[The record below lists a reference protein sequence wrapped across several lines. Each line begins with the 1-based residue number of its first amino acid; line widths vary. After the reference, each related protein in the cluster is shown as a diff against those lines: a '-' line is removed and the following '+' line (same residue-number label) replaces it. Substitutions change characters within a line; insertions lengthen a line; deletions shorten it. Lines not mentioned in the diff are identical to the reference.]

1 MDKTQKT
8 YAIGVDLGGTNTV
21 FGIVN
26 AQGDIVAQNSIKTQ
40 AYSTAEAFVDAG
52 VACLR
57 PLLDQ
62 VGGIDNIAGMGIGA
76 PNANYYTGAIETAPN
91 IAWAHERIVPLAQL
105 FSAQLST
112 LSLQHGE
119 AKPQTSY
126 RIFSTLGLPR
136 NLKPQTPTPFPVKM
150 TNDAN
155 AAAMGEMAYGA
166 ARGMK
171 NFIVI
176 TLGTGVGSG
185 IVVNGQ
191 LVYGH
196 DGFAGELGHVI
207 MVRGKE
213 GRLCGCGR
221 TGCLETYCS
230 ATGVARTAREI
241 LTTTDR
247 PSLLRNKPVDQI
259 ESLDVSIA
267 ASQDD
272 EIANEIFQFTG
283 KMLGEACAD
292 FTAFSSPEA
301 FIFFGGLCKAGDLIM
316 KPIEESYNKSV
327 MPIFRGKAK
336 FLISGL
342 MNANAAVLGASALA
356 KEE

>member
-1 MDKTQKT
+1 MNGQKN

-21 FGIVN
+21 FGIVD
-26 AQGDIVAQNSIKTQ
+26 AQGNIVAQNSIKTQ
-40 AYSTAEAFVDAG
+40 AYSTAEEFVEAG
-52 VACLR
+52 MACLQ
-57 PLLDQ
+57 PLMDQ
-62 VGGIDNIAGMGIGA
+62 VGGIDSIAGMGIGA
-76 PNANYYTGAIETAPN
+76 PNANYYSGAIETAPN
-91 IAWAHERIVPLAQL
+91 IAWAHDTVVPLAQM
-105 FSAQLST
+105 FSEKLST
-112 LSLQHGE
+112 LT
-119 AKPQTSY
+119 AN
-126 RIFSTLGLPR
+126 RSTLTVR
-136 NLKPQTPTPFPVKM
+136 M

-191 LVYGH
+191 LLYGH

-213 GRLCGCGR
+213 GRPCGCGR

-241 LTTTDR
+241 LTKTDR
-247 PSLLRNKPVDQI
+247 PSLLRNKPIDQI

-267 ASQDD
+267 ASQGD
-272 EIANEIFQFTG
+272 EVAKEIFQFTG

-292 FTAFSSPEA
+292 FAAFSSPEA

-316 KPIEESYNKSV
+316 KPIEESYNNSA
-327 MPIFRGKAK
+327 MPIYRGKAK
-336 FLISGL
+336 FLISAL
-342 MNANAAVLGASALA
+342 MNSNAAVLGASALA
-356 KEE
+356 W